1 MVLAFRQVS
10 RPLFGGAFRHKL
22 SRELTPGRLFE
33 KRFGDLGTHMPK
45 ELTRPEFAALQS
57 HPDVSVLIIGGGI
70 NGIGL
75 FDELALQGIDVLL
88 VEKSDFCAGTSA
100 AMTRIIHGG
109 LRYLEN
115 AEFRLVR
122 ESLRERNRLFRN
134 APHYVKPM
142 PTTIPIFNW
151 MSGMVAGIRNLLNWP
166 TKPGNRGAILIKTGL
181 TLYDLLAGRKSPL
194 PRHRFR
200 FRRAALA
207 LRPALNSNVLCTA
220 TYYDAKITYPE
231 RLCLEL
237 VQDAEAAYSGA
248 KAVNYVR
255 AESAAGGAVTLRDE
269 VTGESCEV
277 RPKVVVNASGAWID
291 GTNRDIGRASQFI
304 GGTKGSHI
312 VLDHP
317 ELVAA
322 TGDDMIYFV
331 NQDGRIC
338 IFYVVDGKVIAGATD
353 IPTEDPDAACDE
365 GEVAYL
371 LKSMS
376 QAFPSI
382 RVDRSHVVF
391 RFCGVR
397 PLPRSNALT
406 PGQISRDHS
415 FPVFPAGNGIDFPI
429 YSLVGGKWTTFR
441 ALAEQ
446 VGNEIL
452 RVLGRPRVRS
462 SAEIPIGGGKGYPR
476 LPEGTGLPKERLLT
490 LQERYGTG
498 ADRVAAYMQAGPD
511 APLASHPGYSRR
523 EIEFIAINERVVH
536 LDDLIMRRTLIGILG
551 ELTLPLL
558 EELAAVVAP
567 VLRWPDEKAAAEID
581 RTVQLFKKVHGVML
595 AR

>member
-1 MVLAFRQVS
+1 M
-10 RPLFGGAFRHKL
+10 
-22 SRELTPGRLFE
+22 
-33 KRFGDLGTHMPK
+33 
-45 ELTRPEFAALQS
+45 TRPEFASLNK

-75 FDELALQGIDVLL
+75 FNELALQKIDVLL
-88 VEKSDFCAGTSA
+88 VEKTDFCAGTSA

-115 AEFRLVR
+115 AEFRLVH
-122 ESLRERNRLFRN
+122 EALGERNRLLRN
-134 APHYVKPM
+134 APHYVKPL
-142 PTTIPIFNW
+142 PTTIPITSW
-151 MSGMVAGIRNLLNWP
+151 TAGIVAGIRNLLNWP
-166 TKPGNRGAILIKTGL
+166 TKPGNRGALIIKTGL
-181 TLYDLLAGRKSPL
+181 TLYDLLAGKSPM

-207 LRPALNSNVLCTA
+207 LRPALNPDVICTA

-237 VQDAEAAYSGA
+237 VQDAEAAFSGA
-248 KAVNYVR
+248 HALTYVR
-255 AESAAGGAVTLRDE
+255 ALSASGGAVVLRDE
-269 VTGESCEV
+269 ISGETCEV
-277 RPKVVVNASGAWID
+277 RPKIVVNATGAWID
-291 GTNRDIGRASQFI
+291 FTNRDIGRESRFI

-317 ELVAA
+317 ELAAA
-322 TGDDMIYFV
+322 TGEDMIYFV
-331 NQDGRIC
+331 NRDGRIC

-353 IPTEDPDAACDE
+353 IPADDPETVCDE
-365 GEVAYL
+365 GEVDYL
-371 LKSMS
+371 LQSLQ

-382 RVDRSHVVF
+382 HVDRSHVVF

-415 FPVFPAGNGIDFPI
+415 FPVLPAGNGIDFPV
-429 YSLVGGKWTTFR
+429 YSLVGGKWTSFR

-446 VGNEIL
+446 TADAIL

-462 SAEIPIGGGKGYPR
+462 SADLPIGGGKGYPR
-476 LPEGTGLPKERLLT
+476 LPEGTGLPQQRLLV
-490 LQERYGTG
+490 LLERYGTV
-498 ADRVAAYMQAGPD
+498 ADRVAAYMQAGLD
-511 APLASHPGYSRR
+511 APLASHAGYSRR
-523 EIEFIAINERVVH
+523 EIEYMALNERVVH

-551 ELTLPLL
+551 ELNLPLL
-558 EELAAVVAP
+558 KELAAIVSR
-567 VLRWPDEKAAAEID
+567 VLEWPEEKTAAEIE
-581 RTVQLFKKVHGVML
+581 RTVEIFKRVYGVIL
-595 AR
+595 AA